1 MLISLLLPISFVVIS
16 LIYPHFALL
25 ATPSSGD
32 LAAEAQLAKPARGSH
47 SLLQRPVAAPLCG

>member
-47 SLLQRPVAAPLCG
+47 SLL